1 MGCRARP
8 LWGAEL
14 KAGCL
19 VPAFSLP
26 SFFSGPCSEPA
37 DIFQNLSGWIFG
49 QNQALPVPDKRI
61 LKARCRLHPG
71 WFSALGAGCGQ
82 RKCAPADQETC
93 PGRPPCTQHAM
104 ASC

>member
-19 VPAFSLP
+19 VPAFFLP
-26 SFFSGPCSEPA
+26 PFFSGPGSEPA

-49 QNQALPVPDKRI
+49 QNQALPR
-61 LKARCRLHPG
+61 PG
-71 WFSALGAGCGQ
+71 QKGPQGQ
-82 RKCAPADQETC
+82 MLAACWVVLCSGSWLWSEEAC
-93 PGRPPCTQHAM
+93 P
-104 ASC
+104 S